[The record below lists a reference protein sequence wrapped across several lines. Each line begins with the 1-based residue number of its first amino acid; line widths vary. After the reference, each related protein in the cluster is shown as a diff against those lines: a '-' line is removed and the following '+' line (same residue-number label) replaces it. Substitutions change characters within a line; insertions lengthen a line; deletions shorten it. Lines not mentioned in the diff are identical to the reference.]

1 MRRRLTLAFCL
12 ALALGL
18 GACGP
23 IEYVNQVTRRADTA
37 VEEARAA
44 NAAKWSPYWWT
55 RAVEYLG
62 QARAEAASADFQAA
76 NRFGRLSE
84 EAAIR
89 AREEALLRASDPD
102 AARELEVPDAP
113 PKKKNEPTMQ
123 NRNIAAYSSMK
134 KKDQRM
140 PEYSVMKPATSSDS
154 ASGRSKGARFVSAR
168 MAMKNSTKAGSMNG
182 SIQCQMYQFMPQ

>member
-1 MRRRLTLAFCL
+1 MSFVIPIGGMRRISLAVCV
-12 ALALGL
+12 ALGL

-23 IEYVNQVTRRADTA
+23 IEYVNTVTRRADTA
-37 VEEARAA
+37 VQAARAA

-55 RAVEYLG
+55 RAVEYLV

-89 AREEALLRASDPD
+89 AREESLRRASDPD

-113 PKKKNEPTMQ
+113 VK
-123 NRNIAAYSSMK
+123 R
-134 KKDQRM
+134 
-140 PEYSVMKPATSSDS
+140 
-154 ASGRSKGARFVSAR
+154 KGGLAPVDE
-168 MAMKNSTKAGSMNG
+168 
-182 SIQCQMYQFMPQ
+182 

>member
-1 MRRRLTLAFCL
+1 MRRRLSLAFC
-12 ALALGL
+12 LALGL

-37 VEEARAA
+37 VEQARAA

-55 RAVEYLG
+55 RAVEYLV

-89 AREEALLRASDPD
+89 AREEALLRASDPE
-102 AARELEVPDAP
+102 AARELEVPEAP
-113 PKKKNEPTMQ
+113 VKK
-123 NRNIAAYSSMK
+123 RNDGLAPV
-134 KKDQRM
+134 D
-140 PEYSVMKPATSSDS
+140 P
-154 ASGRSKGARFVSAR
+154 
-168 MAMKNSTKAGSMNG
+168 
-182 SIQCQMYQFMPQ
+182 